1 MSKNALKDRIPLLKQ
16 HKFNFTFFQKTKS
29 KLDNKFEQLNRKKS
43 SQNREEQSEE
53 REEQTHS
60 EQQEE
65 DRDKNVKD
73 VETSKSEREERKNSF
88 SDLSESDSFELKLS
102 DSEPRYFCVGSWSE
116 RRNESAKNEKRERRN
131 QQIIILNYFYQ
142 L

>member
-1 MSKNALKDRIPLLKQ
+1 M
-16 HKFNFTFFQKTKS
+16 
-29 KLDNKFEQLNRKKS
+29 EQLNRKKS

-60 EQQEE
+60 VQQEE

-73 VETSKSEREERKNSF
+73 VETSKREERKDSF

-116 RRNESAKNEKRERRN
+116 RRNESAEI
-131 QQIIILNYFYQ
+131 QQTRVPNFFFVG
-142 L
+142 